1 MKLYT
6 VWLFLPMQQLQS
18 KFNCIWGHTL
28 EFMENWFLYVALLIA
43 AIHYCELYIMNY
55 WFLLPVVKII
65 AWFADYQQI
74 IIV

>member
-43 AIHYCELYIMNY
+43 HSLLWIVHNELLIS
-55 WFLLPVVKII
+55 ITSS
-65 AWFADYQQI
+65 
-74 IIV
+74 